1 MGQKLDAMIIEN
13 QKTDLEH
20 LSYTWHERVKNI
32 RAMARRCKKTNT
44 EYSPEA
50 IDSENTIEVPSDNE
64 LFAGPVCE
72 ELLAQQVFAGNED
85 IYQSLKDTQSAGGTQ
100 SLDAEQIPMV
110 STGYRRFLTVQKVL
124 AASIALVLVVLLY
137 AIFKSPLGLPSVSV
151 AEQTSYTKP
160 PVIESISA
168 ESQQVQS
175 PEPVIAST
183 QPLSLNVAQSFYL
196 NGDYAQA
203 LGVYEKL
210 RENFS
215 VKPEEDMMRDF
226 LQLRMASCME
236 KKGDYEQANRLF
248 RSISQSRSPAV
259 RVMANYRRSLLE
271 MQQKQYLE
279 ARTKAY
285 QAIALIDA
293 VDFDKNWALSLKQ
306 SCYFLVAEA
315 VTRKA
320 LSLCDG
326 DNDLSENLWTDLDKP
341 NDPFANLD
349 ETQLRTILNS
359 GSEQLSK
366 VVLGPQILKLDNQS
380 EPARYDVACNGA
392 SVEELLTR
400 FAANANL
407 DIHWALEPTEI
418 GIRKQAVGL
427 HLSAATT
434 QQFITVAAGCA
445 GLLARLNGEGTI
457 DTFNPAECSY
467 VSEQMSLLGAEAVSL
482 WQNFLLRFPSDTHLA
497 NAHFALGLLQAQQ
510 GQSTEPIAEYKLV
523 ANQFSNSPL
532 APLALLNSSKLKT
545 SMRDYPGACQDL
557 KQLVEQYPDA
567 DIAGEAYLC
576 LADATTKTGLLAE
589 AVRLYSKVY
598 TLNLSEESQITAA
611 LGAGKCSYEI
621 KDYEST
627 MKWLTRY
634 ITLAR
639 EGQSNDLYLAYFL
652 LGKAYLA
659 LDNSGSA
666 CEAFQY
672 ALQGG
677 PLRLPRDE
685 YIETVSA
692 LVEEYIKQ
700 GNFVQA
706 LDTLED
712 IHSVVLSQQESIA
725 ILLLKSK
732 ALRAMGLIDEAVAIL
747 GDRIEFIS
755 DPQLKAKMS
764 LELADCDIEKGN
776 FEPAREKLTKVLID
790 IEAGPLAHEIAL
802 KLADVCLKLGQNS
815 QAESICLQLLD
826 MELPEQIK
834 QKTLT
839 MLSTAYNQQK
849 DYDRA
854 ALALLG
860 QWK

>member
-1 MGQKLDAMIIEN
+1 MIIEN

-32 RAMARRCKKTNT
+32 RAMARRCKKTDIK
-44 EYSPEA
+44 YSPEA
-50 IDSENTIEVPSDNE
+50 IDSENTAEVPSDNE
-64 LFAGPVCE
+64 LFAGPICE

-100 SLDAEQIPMV
+100 SLDTEQIPTV

-124 AASIALVLVVLLY
+124 AASIVLILGVLLY
-137 AIFKSPLGLPSVSV
+137 VLLKSPSQLPAGLPFVPA
-151 AEQTSYTKP
+151 AEQTSSTKP
-160 PVIESISA
+160 PVIESVGPA
-168 ESQQVQS
+168 LQQVQS
-175 PEPVIAST
+175 PEPVPAET
-183 QPLSLNVAQSFYL
+183 QPFSLNVAQSFYL

-203 LGVYEKL
+203 LGAYEKL
-210 RENFS
+210 RENLS
-215 VKPEEDMMRDF
+215 TRPEEDMMRDF
-226 LQLRMASCME
+226 LQMRIASCME
-236 KKGDYEQANRLF
+236 KKGDYEQAGRSF
-248 RSISQSRSPAV
+248 RSILQSRSPVV
-259 RVMANYRRSLLE
+259 RVIANYRCSLIE
-271 MQQKQYLE
+271 MQKKQYLE

-293 VDFDKNWALSLKQ
+293 VDFDKDWAWSLKQ
-306 SCYFLVAEA
+306 SCHFLIAEA

-326 DNDLSENLWTDLDKP
+326 DKNLSGNLWTDTDKP
-341 NDPFANLD
+341 NDPFAELS
-349 ETQLRTILNS
+349 ETQLRTILKS
-359 GSEQLSK
+359 GSERLSK
-366 VVLGPQILKLDNQS
+366 VVLSPQILQLDYQN
-380 EPARYDVACNGA
+380 EPVRYDVTCNGA

-400 FAANANL
+400 FAANAGL
-407 DIHWALEPTEI
+407 DIHWALEPNEI
-418 GIRKQAVGL
+418 GISKRAVSL

-434 QQFITVAAGCA
+434 QQFITAAAGCA
-445 GLLARLNGEGTI
+445 GLLARLNEKGTV
-457 DTFNPAECSY
+457 DTFNPAEYSY
-467 VSEQMSLLGAEAVSL
+467 VSEQMSLLSAEAVSL

-532 APLALLNSSKLKT
+532 APLALLNSGKLKT
-545 SMRDYPGACQDL
+545 SLRDCPGACQDFR
-557 KQLVEQYPDA
+557 QLVEQYPDA
-567 DIAGEAYLC
+567 DIVGEAYLC
-576 LADATTKTGLLAE
+576 LADATAKTGLLAE
-589 AVRLYSKVY
+589 AVRLYAKVY
-598 TLNLSEESQITAA
+598 ALNFSEESQIVAA
-611 LGAGKCSYEI
+611 LGAGKCSYDA

-627 MKWLTRY
+627 TKWLTRY

-639 EGQSNDLYLAYFL
+639 KNQSKDLYSTYFL
-652 LGKAYLA
+652 LGKTYLA
-659 LDNSGSA
+659 LGNSESA

-672 ALQGG
+672 ALQGA
-677 PLRLPRDE
+677 PLQLPREE

-692 LVEEYIKQ
+692 LVEGYIQQ
-700 GNFVQA
+700 GSFVQA
-706 LDTLED
+706 LDILED
-712 IHSVVLSQQESIA
+712 IHSVVLSQQESVA
-725 ILLLKSK
+725 ILLLRSK

-747 GDRIEFIS
+747 GDRAEFIS

-776 FEPAREKLTKVLID
+776 FEPAREKLTKILVA
-790 IEAGPLAHEIAL
+790 IEAGPLAHEITL
-802 KLADVCLKLGQNS
+802 KLADVCLELDQNS

-826 MELPEQIK
+826 MEPPEQIK

-839 MLSTAYNQQK
+839 LLSTAYNQQK